1 MSAIL
6 PITLK
11 KLMTPGLHF
20 TGGWRFLVE
29 VKGRVLDFEVVKGGL
44 FKNPLPRYIT
54 GRCGAYIILNG
65 RTGSAYVGSSGNM
78 ANRMIQHK
86 NKLEQFKHPN
96 KYLRR
101 DYYPIYQAHYDVIYF
116 FCRSRQLGY
125 DLEQWLV
132 DELFA
137 LDQLCNVNLDVV
149 RSRRAREVPV
159 WHKLEHQQMHYLE
172 LSKPDCALG
181 KHGGFHDPR

>member
-1 MSAIL
+1 MSVVL

-20 TGGWRFLVE
+20 VGGWRFLVE

-44 FKNPLPRYIT
+44 FRHPLPRSLT
-54 GRCGAYIILNG
+54 GRPGAYIILNG

-78 ANRMIQHK
+78 ASRIIQHRT
-86 NKLEQFKHPN
+86 KLERFEHPN

-101 DYYPIYQAHYDVIYF
+101 DYYPQYQISYDVIYF
-116 FCRSRQLGY
+116 FCKTRSTAFE
-125 DLEQWLV
+125 LEQWLV
-132 DELFA
+132 DELFH

-149 RSRRAREVPV
+149 RGRKYREVPAF
-159 WHKLEHQQMHYLE
+159 HKPEKQQLHYLD
-172 LSKPDCALG
+172 LRQNPLG
-181 KHGGFHDPR
+181 KHGGFHDSV